1 MSTIEPLFLFNE
13 LPLELQREIFSV
25 AANADMATALR
36 LVLVARRVKEWI
48 QPYIYDMVTLG
59 NTDTELFLRTME
71 SMPPNFVA
79 INVKRLC
86 LSVSVGGGDAAR
98 ILRACTGVVDLAF
111 WVDYLQGFPEHSLL
125 PLISPLP
132 LRRLSI
138 ELAHYRSLFREPP
151 AWCETLTHLD
161 VIFWSRV
168 TSPVVPYLDQ
178 LPSLSHLL
186 LRLRHNRAKK
196 DSLLT
201 ILSACKAL
209 KILVIYDESDRTED
223 AVLAVDPRVVKIRY
237 PANVVHD
244 WEARAKLDLNGTWS
258 RAEELVQKQRHAA
271 AQRQR
276 STSAVE
282 NV

>member
-1 MSTIEPLFLFNE
+1 
-13 LPLELQREIFSV
+13 
-25 AANADMATALR
+25 
-36 LVLVARRVKEWI
+36 
-48 QPYIYDMVTLG
+48 
-59 NTDTELFLRTME
+59 ME
-71 SMPPNFVA
+71 SMPPDFVA

-86 LSVSVGGGDAAR
+86 LSISVGGNNAAR

-111 WVDYLQGFPEHSLL
+111 WVDYLQGFPEHPLL
-125 PLISPLP
+125 PLIFPLP

-138 ELAHYRSLFREPP
+138 ELSHYRSLFSEPA
-151 AWCETLTHLD
+151 AWCDTLTHLD
-161 VIFWSRV
+161 LIFWSRE

-186 LRLRHNRAKK
+186 LRLGHNRAKK
-196 DSLLT
+196 HSLLT
-201 ILSACKAL
+201 ILSACKGL

-237 PANVVHD
+237 PVNVVRD
-244 WEARAKLDLNGTWS
+244 WETRAKLDLNCTWS

-276 STSAVE
+276 WFLFILEPRLRQYPKLTIL
-282 NV
+282 NQD